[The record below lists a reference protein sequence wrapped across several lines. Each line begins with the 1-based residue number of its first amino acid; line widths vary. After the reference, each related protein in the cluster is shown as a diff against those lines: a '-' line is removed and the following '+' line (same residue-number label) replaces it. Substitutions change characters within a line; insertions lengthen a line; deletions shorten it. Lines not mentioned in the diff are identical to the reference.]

1 MASFQDKI
9 VWKKPRKR
17 GIKNYRF
24 VPFVSN
30 VLQIIPNKFKK
41 QKKYH
46 YGFISSQNRLKADE
60 KERK

>member
-9 VWKKPRKR
+9 VWKMPRKR

-24 VPFVSN
+24 VPFLSCYRYFQKN
-30 VLQIIPNKFKK
+30 SKNK
-41 QKKYH
+41 KKYH
-46 YGFISSQNRLKADE
+46 YGFISSQNRSKEDE